1 MILDGKVALI
11 TGGNSGV
18 GQEAVKLFSAEGAK
32 ISAVDIRTDWL
43 DEFAAACGDVMV
55 HRVDL
60 RHESEVKAAVE
71 DTLARFGKIDILLN
85 IAGVFDKFRPLTET
99 DNEHFAFVMET
110 NLYGDLYTM
119 RSVLPNMLENGGG
132 CIINVASIAGQ
143 TGFRG
148 GLAYTVSKHCIVGLT
163 KNTAYA
169 YALQGIRC
177 NGPVDKITHSRDA
190 YGILE
195 EKQRR

>member
-71 DTLARFGKIDILLN
+71 DTLARFGKIDILFN
-85 IAGVFDKFRPLTET
+85 IAGVFDKFRPL
-99 DNEHFAFVMET
+99 
-110 NLYGDLYTM
+110 Y
-119 RSVLPNMLENGGG
+119 
-132 CIINVASIAGQ
+132 
-143 TGFRG
+143 
-148 GLAYTVSKHCIVGLT
+148 
-163 KNTAYA
+163 
-169 YALQGIRC
+169 
-177 NGPVDKITHSRDA
+177 
-190 YGILE
+190 
-195 EKQRR
+195 